1 MIDFGE
7 INNAIAAQI
16 FYDMFDDFCACNYC
30 NNDEWLP
37 FVCEYRDECPLE
49 ETKEN
54 KYRCWLQ
61 MIKHYDDKN
70 AILGK

>member
-7 INNAIAAQI
+7 IYNAIAAQI
-16 FYDMFDDFCACNYC
+16 LYDMFDDFCACNYY

-37 FVCEYRDECPLE
+37 LVCDYREECPLQ
-49 ETKEN
+49 ETEEN

-61 MIKHYDDKN
+61 MMKHYDDKN